1 LKTAVIGSGN
11 MGTAMALVMAD
22 NGHTVSCWD
31 HVPEVVEDIRKNHH
45 NQRYLPGL
53 SLPPAVTA
61 DHLLHHVVREAQ
73 LILICVPSPF
83 FAQVVKEFA
92 PFALPQALV
101 AGASKGLDAATG
113 KRLSEVYAGVSPHPG
128 ENYLAL
134 SGPSIANEF
143 AQKRP
148 TAVVLAGK
156 LSHAQKAAE
165 ALRNPYF
172 HVEVSG
178 DLAGV
183 EIGGVLK
190 NIYAIGL
197 GLLDGLNHGSSNLKS
212 AFATLALAEMKT
224 AAAHWGA
231 KPATLD
237 GLAGLGDLI
246 TTGFS
251 RDSHNRRLGEL
262 LGTGV
267 ETEKALS
274 RLGISLPEGAQNG
287 PIVLRALGAGSP
299 VPLAQLIQTCLNQPS
314 ARTKFIDDVCR
325 LLA

>member
-1 LKTAVIGSGN
+1 MKTAVIGSGN
-11 MGTAMALVMAD
+11 MGTAMALVLAD
-22 NGHTVSCWD
+22 NGHTVACWD
-31 HVPEVVEDIRKNHH
+31 HIPEVVEDIRKNHV
-45 NQRYLPGL
+45 NQRFLPGIN
-53 SLPPAVTA
+53 LPPGVTA
-61 DHLLHHVVREAQ
+61 DHLLNHVVKEAQ
-73 LILICVPSPF
+73 LILVCVPSTYF
-83 FAQVVKEFA
+83 GHVVKSFS
-92 PFALPQALV
+92 PFAMPQALV
-101 AGASKGLDAATG
+101 VGAAKGLEASTG
-113 KRLSEVYAGVSPHPG
+113 KRLSEVYAVASPHPT

-148 TAVVLAGK
+148 TAVVVAGS

-165 ALRNPYF
+165 VLRNPYF
-172 HVEVSG
+172 HVEVSA

-190 NIYAIGL
+190 NIYAIGF
-197 GLLDGLNHGSSNLKS
+197 GLLDGFNHGSSNLKS
-212 AFATLALAEMKT
+212 AFATLALSEMKT

-231 KPATLD
+231 KPETLD

-274 RLGISLPEGAQNG
+274 RLGVSLPEGAQNG

-299 VPLAQLIQTCLNQPS
+299 IPLAQLIQTCLNQPS
-314 ARTKFIDDVCR
+314 SRTKFIDDVCR

>member
-1 LKTAVIGSGN
+1 
-11 MGTAMALVMAD
+11 MGTALALVLAD

-31 HVPEVVEDIRKNHH
+31 HIPEVVEDIRKNHI
-45 NQRYLPGL
+45 NQRFLPGIA
-53 SLPPAVTA
+53 LPPAITA

-73 LILICVPSPF
+73 LILVCVPSPY
-83 FAQVVKEFA
+83 FANVVKEFS
-92 PFALPQALV
+92 PFAVPQALV
-101 AGASKGLDAATG
+101 LGAAKGLEPGTG
-113 KRLSEVYAGVSPHPG
+113 RRMSEVYATASPHSS
-128 ENYLAL
+128 ENYMAL

-143 AQKRP
+143 AMKRP
-148 TAVVLAGK
+148 TAVVVAGA

-165 ALRNPYF
+165 VLRNPYF

-178 DLAGV
+178 DMAGV

-190 NIYAIGL
+190 NIYAIGF
-197 GLLDGLNHGSSNLKS
+197 GLLDGLNHGSANLKS
-212 AFATLALAEMKT
+212 AFATLALREMKI

-231 KPATLD
+231 KPQTLD

-267 ETEKALS
+267 ETEKALA
-274 RLGISLPEGAQNG
+274 RLSIILPEGAQNA
-287 PIVLRALGAGSP
+287 PIVLRALGTASP

-314 ARTKFIDDVCR
+314 SRNKFIDDVCR
-325 LLA
+325 LMD